1 MSRGRVQ
8 AIPIIGGQTAVRGRR
23 PNMVTSSGIPSI
35 SYNIVYD
42 YMANEGNDA
51 GLNPFIRPELP
62 FRPQYERIPNNEQ
75 YNNLLRRIQELER
88 ELDQIYRSVYADKGN
103 LLVRYGRTGGGF
115 GSIPNPEYFV
125 EVERINAFLRRR
137 REGITELRRLVV
149 EMARLHDEAT
159 RVELEIFEVLRDP
172 VVLALLYRYMVG
184 LQPGDTPLRRIINNR
199 AIKQNLRIAT
209 AYTVD
214 EEGRDYLDISPNST
228 MNWSL
233 RSTLERN
240 PDAYRTNLIIVRNL
254 LAIPNLQLANVLLQ
268 PRTRVTMYF
277 DNIAGGYRTEDIIIG
292 RDARNQLYD
301 NIEEL
306 RQTGINRLNRLIEDA
321 TNDTKP
327 IYEAVLTE
335 LGEPVPVRNL
345 ENMRPE
351 DRERYLATF
360 EAERVATRNR
370 INAGELPAIITEGF
384 MSNENMTK
392 IMLSVYHQ
400 LMNMQTPLIA
410 ELYTIKGESSQREE
424 THETYIVSRPNT
436 YLPEEREARLYG
448 FWPYVVPENNFN
460 LNTTDDCYC
469 AVTSITNNPLFPEL
483 ETNIEEEVAD
493 IYFAAGVEL
502 YDRGLISKVYMI
514 HDQISKSYKYPFVVE
529 YYEYVK
535 HGKKANGEQKMTWKA
550 HRKSYPGRAKINKV
564 DITEDMRVFKV
575 IITRNKGKCDHI
587 FNVNSEAAFTFL
599 TNYINGP
606 LYYRDGF
613 GDLEYRGKSEVYW
626 SDAIVRLLIKKI
638 QKDPANL
645 FKQFEVYS
653 EETAIGPYNPEME
666 GLITNFQ
673 EEETCD
679 PCEPEDYFLIE
690 DIEEEKEL
698 EKAILTASNN
708 LYSCLDFE
716 ASYKKPYSMSYN
728 YFTAE
733 GNFQRDDD
741 RRNRNITAD
750 GVKEKIESDDIR
762 VFLDDCVRICN
773 SMSTERGF
781 IFMHNGGRYDWPVLL
796 EELIMAVKQVAIV
809 DPLSAGGCLISASI
823 KYRGCTFEI
832 RDSCRMTGTSLDG
845 LVKLLGL
852 RTPKTKFMYCL
863 YNEEM
868 AKPAAERKLN
878 WAITELE
885 AKKEMVDEKYKKEIE
900 KFIEEYGR
908 RDNYDLVSIC
918 VEYCNNDV
926 EILRHCMI
934 KYMELQHSTDA
945 PDSMANTFKGLN
957 KDYVRVKDPEAKEPE
972 YIGNIRPMENMSLTN
987 HTKKIAKSEG
997 CFKNAYTQSSAFH
1010 DYTRPFLFGGRVW
1023 MPRSRKFVSN
1033 QIEAIVNNKY
1043 FYIDRDTEEGEKLAV
1058 YYAGRYNYD
1067 PKKEKLFYDPT
1078 NEPLEVVELRQRMR
1092 RYGACMIDLDA
1103 VSLYPSAI
1111 YNINYFPTGRA
1122 YVLTQEV
1129 FDNTSLERK
1138 ILPNE
1143 PIWYAYVNFVRNAFD
1158 KVWTTIDGE
1167 SVEFP
1172 LFNKKVNGKN
1182 VPIELVERNYPMNL
1196 IDYKEFR
1203 HYYPNAKIELVHGY
1217 MYKEKT
1223 EAFSEFTKKL
1233 YCKRAYY
1240 KALKKAKDPRGA
1252 TEAIIKLMLNS
1263 MYGDMIRKKVL
1274 IETKYASIHKYT
1286 IIKGKIMKSLN
1297 KYIGNTIGDY
1307 ITEGDELVAN
1317 ERRTPLNAEVV
1328 RIFNELMV
1336 SGKYR
1341 GLHHRKTNTQM
1352 WSIIAKDI
1360 VDMLPAEFK
1369 LNDVEMIKRE
1379 QMGVTTYGLVI
1390 ESENITHKLTYTKN
1404 VRHATKPHWGA
1415 LILSGS
1421 KAIMNKNCEAVNFE
1435 INYTDT
1441 DSLHV
1446 DGSYVLR
1453 DEVKATLDPEDE
1465 AHPELSMTKMHS
1477 DFAAW
1482 EPVKDN
1488 ENFFVKPLDKEIG
1501 LCSIDTNLV
1510 NLKFYR
1516 DMVMGVSNE
1525 KIGVRIVE
1533 DKEVPILRSYITI
1546 HKHCRCKGMDADQFE
1561 EEEWDKV
1568 LEEPETKLKRDL
1580 LDTKAMSI
1588 QKNNK
1593 TGEVVVKSK
1602 YKGDT
1607 MSRAV
1612 GARPRVQAQPIQLT
1626 LNII

>member
-23 PNMVTSSGIPSI
+23 PNMVTSSGLPSI
-35 SYNIVYD
+35 SYNLVYD
-42 YMANEGNDA
+42 YMNNEGNNAD
-51 GLNPFIRPELP
+51 LNPFIRPTLP

-75 YNNLLRRIQELER
+75 YNNLRLRIIELER
-88 ELDQIYRSVYADKGN
+88 EVDQIYRSMYADKGN
-103 LLVRYGRTGGGF
+103 LLVRYARTGGGF
-115 GSIPNPEYFV
+115 GPVPNPEYFV
-125 EVERINAFLRRR
+125 EVDRINTFLRRR
-137 REGITELRRLVV
+137 REAIAELRPLVV

-172 VVLALLYRYMVG
+172 VVLSLLYRFMVG

-214 EEGRDYLDISPNST
+214 EEGRDFLDISPNST

-254 LAIPNLQLANVLLQ
+254 IAIPNLQLENVLLQ

-301 NIEEL
+301 NIGEL
-306 RQTGINRLNRLIEDA
+306 RQIGIDRLNRIIGDA
-321 TNDTKP
+321 TNATRP

-335 LGEPVPVRNL
+335 LDEPVPARNL
-345 ENMRPE
+345 ENMIPE

-360 EAERVATRNR
+360 EAERIAARNR
-370 INAGELPAIITEGF
+370 INVGELPAIIAEGF
-384 MSNENMTK
+384 ISNENTTK

-400 LMNMQTPLIA
+400 LMNMRTPLIA
-410 ELYTIKGESSQREE
+410 ELYTIKGESTQREE

-436 YLPEEREARLYG
+436 YLPEREEVRLYG
-448 FWPYVVPENNFN
+448 FWPYVMPENNFN
-460 LNTTDDCYC
+460 FNTTDDCYC
-469 AVTSITNNPLFPEL
+469 VVTSITKNPLFPEL

-493 IYFAAGVEL
+493 IYFRAGIEL
-502 YDRGLISKVYMI
+502 YDSGLIDNIYKI
-514 HDQISKSYKYPFVVE
+514 HDQMSKSYNYPFVAE

-550 HRKSYPGRAKINKV
+550 HRKSYPGGVNIKKA

-575 IITRNKGKCDHI
+575 VISRKRGKCDHV
-587 FNVNSEAAFTFL
+587 FNVNNDAAFTFL
-599 TNYINGP
+599 TNYINGA
-606 LYYRDGF
+606 LYYREGF

-626 SDAIVRLLIKKI
+626 SDAIVRILIKKI

-645 FKQFEVYS
+645 FKQFEVGPDG
-653 EETAIGPYNPEME
+653 AI
-666 GLITNFQ
+666 LNFQ
-673 EEETCD
+673 EEEISDPCD
-679 PCEPEDYFLIE
+679 PMDYVKIE
-690 DIEEEKEL
+690 DIEDEEEQENAL
-698 EKAILTASNN
+698 LTASNY

-728 YFTAE
+728 YFNAE
-733 GNFQRDDD
+733 GHFQREAD

-750 GVKEKIESDDIR
+750 SVKEKIEPNDVKI
-762 VFLDDCVRICN
+762 FLDDCVRMCN
-773 SMSTERGF
+773 SMSTTRAF
-781 IFMHNGGRYDWPVLL
+781 ILMHNGGRYDWPVIL
-796 EELIMAVKQVAIV
+796 EELIMDVKQVSIV
-809 DPLSAGGCLISASI
+809 DPLSAGGCLISATV
-823 KYRGCTFEI
+823 KYRGCTLEI

-852 RTPKTKFMYCL
+852 KTPKTKFMYCL

-878 WAITELE
+878 WSIDELE
-885 AKKEMVDEKYKKEIE
+885 AKKETVDANYKEEIE
-900 KFIEEYGR
+900 NFIKEYGR
-908 RDNYDLVSIC
+908 KESYDLVSIC

-926 EILRHCMI
+926 EILRLCMI
-934 KYMELQHSTDA
+934 KYMELQHTTDT

-957 KDYVRVKDPEAKEPE
+957 KEYVRVRDPEAEELE
-972 YIGNIRPMENMSLTN
+972 YIGNIRPIENMSLTN

-997 CFKNAYTQSSAFH
+997 CFKNSYTQSSAFH
-1010 DYTRPFLFGGRVW
+1010 DYSRPFVVGGRVW

-1033 QIEAIVNNKY
+1033 QINAIMENKY

-1058 YYAGRYNYD
+1058 YYAGRYNYN
-1067 PKKEKLFYDPT
+1067 PLKEKLFYDPA
-1078 NEPLEVVELRQRMR
+1078 NEPQEVVELRQRMR

-1111 YNINYFPTGRA
+1111 YNIKYFPTGRA
-1122 YVLTQEV
+1122 YVLTPEV
-1129 FDNTSLERK
+1129 FNNTSLERK

-1143 PIWYAYVNFVRNAFD
+1143 PIWYAYVNIIRTANDMVL
-1158 KVWTTIDGE
+1158 TCIDGE
-1167 SVEFP
+1167 YDEFP
-1172 LFNKKVNGKN
+1172 LFTKKVNGKT
-1182 VPIELVERNYPMNL
+1182 VPIGLVERNYPMNL
-1196 IDYKEFR
+1196 IDYKEMR
-1203 HYYPNAKIELVHGY
+1203 HYYPNATIELVHGY
-1217 MYKEKT
+1217 MYTGKT

-1274 IETKYASIHKYT
+1274 IETKYASIHKYSLT
-1286 IIKGKIMKSLN
+1286 KGKIMKSLE
-1297 KYIGNTIGDY
+1297 KYMGNNISDIIYNGKQ
-1307 ITEGDELVAN
+1307 LAFN
-1317 ERRTPLNAEVV
+1317 ERRTPINAEIV
-1328 RIFNELMV
+1328 RIFNELNTT
-1336 SGKYR
+1336 GKYR
-1341 GLHHRKTNTQM
+1341 GLVRHTSTKIR
-1352 WSIIAKDI
+1352 SIIAKDI
-1360 VDMLPAEFK
+1360 VDRLPFEFK
-1369 LNDVEMIKRE
+1369 LNDVEMLKRE
-1379 QMGVTTYGLVI
+1379 QTGVTTYGLVI
-1390 ESENITHKLTYTKN
+1390 ESANITHKLTYTKN
-1404 VRHATKPHWGA
+1404 VKHATKPHWGA

-1421 KAIMNKNCEAVNFE
+1421 KAIMNKNCSAVNWQ

-1446 DGSYVLR
+1446 DGSHVLR
-1453 DEVKATLDPEDE
+1453 DEVKATLDPEDK

-1488 ENFFVKPLDKEIG
+1488 EDFFVTPLDKEIG

-1546 HKHCRCKGMDADQFE
+1546 HKHCRCKGMNADQFR

-1602 YKGDT
+1602 YLGDT

-1612 GARPRVQAQPIQLT
+1612 GARPRVQAQPIPLT
-1626 LNII
+1626 LNIKKTI